1 MKEVKLKFKSTIK
14 QENDSETFEKEAI
27 AEVEELTSGFRIK
40 YLEDQEIPVK
50 MLIKDQKLIINRGFM
65 PSNYSLLKLELGE
78 KKNCKYVVNN
88 RQMDLTS
95 VTNRLQVTKI
105 DEKTKIEVE
114 YDLFS
119 GLYLVGNYAVSL
131 LFS

>member
-65 PSNYSLLKLELGE
+65 PNNYSLLKLELGE